1 MMTEPHNLRWGILG
15 CARISRRGLIP
26 GIQQSQSGSLLAI
39 ASRDDSTART
49 WADEFGIKKAYGSYE
64 TLLADPEIDA
74 VYIPLPNELHRPWV
88 EKAADAG
95 KHILCEKPLAL
106 NAAEAEAM
114 VEYCWSRKVLLME
127 AFMWPHQP
135 RSREVR
141 DRVESGEIGD
151 LRLIRSSFSF
161 SIEPNDWRLDPS
173 RGGGAL
179 WDIGTYGV
187 STARYFSREEPERIR
202 ATAFFG
208 PSGVDMSLTAELRF
222 PSGVIGLIDCSFE
235 QPFRCAYE
243 LVGTGGSFI
252 VPDAYLPPEEP
263 TAIFYGM
270 DDKPRTLTFAG
281 TNQYAMMVDAFAQSV
296 ASGRLVPPADDGL
309 NQMRALDAILASA
322 KE

>member
-1 MMTEPHNLRWGILG
+1 
-15 CARISRRGLIP
+15 
-26 GIQQSQSGSLLAI
+26 
-39 ASRDDSTART
+39 
-49 WADEFGIKKAYGSYE
+49 
-64 TLLADPEIDA
+64 
-74 VYIPLPNELHRPWV
+74 
-88 EKAADAG
+88 
-95 KHILCEKPLAL
+95 
-106 NAAEAEAM
+106 
-114 VEYCWSRKVLLME
+114 ME

-161 SIEPNDWRLDPS
+161 SIDPNDWRLDPS